1 MLNFISSLL
10 SKGANLVWFMIALP
24 VMAGFLV
31 WLFRKHYIPRLML
44 VVSFSVIN
52 LIFAL
57 SLYQSEGFY
66 VSIPFASYGLD
77 IAFNIY
83 EFSSMFLTFTAAGFL
98 FVSLYGVVYL
108 KDQGYSALFM
118 IYMFIS
124 LAMINGALMSD
135 NLGVML
141 FFWEGLLC
149 TLFGMLLINNLQ
161 NPKTAARA
169 LVLSGTADLLLMLGI
184 IITVFQA
191 GTPYISQ
198 IERLPVTGVSAIGFV
213 CMMLGAVGKAG
224 CMPFHSWIP
233 SAAEDAP
240 TPFMVAFPGILEKL
254 LGIYLAVRIV
264 TDIYD
269 LKPGSSMS
277 TAMMILGTLTIIF
290 AVAMALIQKD
300 MKRLLSYH
308 AISQVGY
315 MVLGIGTALPVGI
328 VGGLFHM
335 LNNAIYKSC
344 LYMTAGSIEKQT
356 GTTDLRKFGGLFKR
370 MPFTAV
376 TFILCALSI
385 AGVPPFNGFFSKE
398 LIFDAALESNI
409 IFYIGALLGAFMTSV
424 SFLKMGRAAFAGK
437 LMLPSDK
444 GTARESSFGMLL
456 PMGVPAILCLVFG
469 VFNSWPLDNLLSSS
483 LGITEVYSGWPHS
496 AMLVIISLAVLILA
510 LCDHIYGCK
519 KTGSAINS
527 ADHIHYA
534 PGLNV
539 IYKAAEKQ
547 VFDPYNWIVYFTG
560 VFSDLCV
567 QIERIVSWFYDTAAI
582 KALFGTGNIMKNSN
596 NGSLSRYIAAAI
608 IGAAGVAAIIITMVL
623 ML

>member
-1 MLNFISSLL
+1 MMNLISSLL
-10 SKGANLVWFMIALP
+10 SKGANLIWFMIALP
-24 VMAGFLV
+24 AMVGILV
-31 WLFRKHYIPRLML
+31 WLFRKHYTARLML
-44 VVSFSVIN
+44 VVLSSIIN
-52 LIFAL
+52 LVFAL

-66 VSIPFASYGLD
+66 VTIPFASYGLD

-83 EFSSMFLTFTAAGFL
+83 EFSSLFLTFTAAGFL
-98 FVSLYGVVYL
+98 LVSLYGVVFL
-108 KDQGYSALFM
+108 KEQSYTGSFM
-118 IYMFIS
+118 IYMYIS

-149 TLFGMLLINNLQ
+149 TLFGMLLINNLH
-161 NPKTAARA
+161 NPKTAVRA

-198 IERLPVTGVSAIGFV
+198 IQKLPITEISGIGFA
-213 CMMLGAVGKAG
+213 CMLLGAVGKAG

-254 LGIYLAVRIV
+254 LGIYLSVRVV

-269 LKPGSSMS
+269 LKPGSGMS
-277 TAMMILGTLTIIF
+277 TAIMVLGTLTIIF

-315 MVLGIGTALPVGI
+315 MVLGIGTALPIGI

-335 LNNAIYKSC
+335 LNNAVYKSC

-356 GTTDLRKFGGLFKR
+356 GTTDLRKIGGLFKR
-370 MPFTAV
+370 MPFTA
-376 TFILCALSI
+376 TCFTLCALSI

-398 LIFDAALESNI
+398 LIFDAALESNV
-409 IFYIGALLGAFMTSV
+409 IFYIGALLGAFMTAV

-437 LMLPSDK
+437 LELPTGK
-444 GTARESSFGMLL
+444 ETAKESSFGMLL
-456 PMGVPAILCLVFG
+456 PMGILAILCLVFG
-469 VFNSWPLDNLLSSS
+469 LVNTWPLDNLIGSG

-496 AMLVIISLAVLILA
+496 ALLVIISLAVLALA

-519 KTGSAINS
+519 KTGSAINA

-534 PGLNV
+534 FGLKS
-539 IYKAAEKQ
+539 IYKAAENQ
-547 VFDPYNWIVYFTG
+547 WFDPYTWTIYFAG

-567 QIERIVSWFYDTAAI
+567 QIERMASWFYDTALV
-582 KALFGTGNIMKNSN
+582 KVLLGTGKSLQKLN
-596 NGSLSRYIAAAI
+596 NGSLSRYIAAAV
-608 IGAAGVAAIIITMVL
+608 IGAMGVAVIIITILV